1 MQHFQPILIAI
12 GLLAIAAV
20 LIHGYLL
27 SRKEKM
33 QAVENTT
40 ETDIFSEKS
49 VTPETEEGIIGDV
62 RIISDKSDRAEQ
74 SIDFSVAL
82 DDEKEVHINFS
93 PAAAPVE
100 KDSFDIQSVD
110 TAADE
115 PRAEVQ
121 HELVLEVE
129 SSETQ
134 TADDNNDKL
143 ENPAKPDQVL
153 TEAPDEVVEHT
164 VKPQVAVKG
173 QVQEPDIFIFNVVAK
188 GEGRLRGHELLQFF
202 LTAGFRFGEMSIFH
216 RHLHSD
222 GTGPVLFSIANM
234 MAPGI
239 FEPEHMEQFNSEGVS
254 FFLTV
259 PNNEINVKEAFDMML
274 TAVEQMAEE
283 FNCLVLNAEREPL
296 TEQQF
301 RNYHERLL
309 HYI

>member
-1 MQHFQPILIAI
+1 MQHFQPILIVI

-33 QAVENTT
+33 QAVENAA
-40 ETDIFSEKS
+40 ETDIFSEKTT
-49 VTPETEEGIIGDV
+49 TPETQDGIIGDV
-62 RIISDKSDRAEQ
+62 RIISEKPDSAEQ

-82 DDEKEVHINFS
+82 DDDKEPQINFS
-93 PAAAPVE
+93 RPAEQDE
-100 KDSFDIQSVD
+100 KVSFDTQTVD
-110 TAADE
+110 SAADE
-115 PRAEVQ
+115 PSTEVQ
-121 HELVLEVE
+121 HELALEVE
-129 SSETQ
+129 QGEIQAFDQNSEKIETQ
-134 TADDNNDKL
+134 VQAD
-143 ENPAKPDQVL
+143 AAA
-153 TEAPDEVVEHT
+153 EAADETVEHA
-164 VKPQVAVKG
+164 VKPQEAKKG

-188 GEGRLRGHELLQFF
+188 GEARLRGHELLQFF

-239 FEPEHMEQFNSEGVS
+239 FEPEDMEQFNSEGVS

-259 PNNEINVKEAFDMML
+259 PNNDINVKEAFDMML
-274 TAVEQMAEE
+274 TAVEQIAEE
-283 FNCLVLNAEREPL
+283 FDCLVLNAEREPL